1 MFDAV
6 ARGHIAMVWFKRL
19 FPRPIR
25 AVDSKYSLVHSIMQI
40 IWLIARL
47 IENDIRRWVG
57 LFRFHQDSEFTWI
70 QTGMLNSFV
79 ASRISIWIIILFMKI
94 LISTFFFSIIILSSK
109 IFLSSKIHHLCLW
122 EKSHDEFFLKKNRE
136 LNEKEKLS
144 YIFQIRWTFKKT
156 QKICILVVKGL
167 KNLLLFQRTHSW
179 TRTST
184 IESGR
189 WSTFVYFP
197 FPRFLFFS
205 FFFFL
210 IFTETTHSS

>member
-1 MFDAV
+1 MNIKEKIKIFLKMFDAV

-94 LISTFFFSIIILSSK
+94 LISTFFFLLLYYHLKFFYHLKFIISAS
-109 IFLSSKIHHLCLW
+109 
-122 EKSHDEFFLKKNRE
+122 EKNLMMSFFLKK
-136 LNEKEKLS
+136 
-144 YIFQIRWTFKKT
+144 
-156 QKICILVVKGL
+156 
-167 KNLLLFQRTHSW
+167 
-179 TRTST
+179 
-184 IESGR
+184 IEN
-189 WSTFVYFP
+189 
-197 FPRFLFFS
+197 
-205 FFFFL
+205 
-210 IFTETTHSS
+210 

>member
-1 MFDAV
+1 MRSFVFRLENFKAFWRGFIGGKRLKRKVGLTKFKGVSIYKFWEYDRWYSDWSSLLLWSPSWVDISNSVKVLLFVQLLNIKEKIKIFLKMFDAIP
-6 ARGHIAMVWFKRL
+6 RGHIAMVWFKRL

-94 LISTFFFSIIILSSK
+94 LISTFFFYYYTII
-109 IFLSSKIHHLCLW
+109 
-122 EKSHDEFFLKKNRE
+122 
-136 LNEKEKLS
+136 
-144 YIFQIRWTFKKT
+144 
-156 QKICILVVKGL
+156 
-167 KNLLLFQRTHSW
+167 
-179 TRTST
+179 
-184 IESGR
+184 
-189 WSTFVYFP
+189 
-197 FPRFLFFS
+197 
-205 FFFFL
+205 
-210 IFTETTHSS
+210 